1 MEEMGA
7 QSASDKLRTQKS
19 YASGKDDACQQTNSW
34 TDSDTVN
41 LAPNKQRCLSMENEQ
56 KLVRH

>member
-7 QSASDKLRTQKS
+7 KLATDKLRTWKS
-19 YASGKDDACQQTNSW
+19 HALGKDDACRQSNSW